1 MPIYKYQGK
10 NKVGNFVE
18 GERYGRTQ
26 QEVIN
31 ALRKDQI
38 TILAIEKKK
47 RSLRIPFLKGREHVS
62 LRTLAVFNRQFSVM
76 FNAGLSIT
84 QILTIL
90 AKGQTNKYFQ
100 QVLLSIRSDVE
111 GGTNLST
118 ALRKHPKVFDDLYC
132 SMIQAGEASGNL
144 DTILNRLSQYIEA
157 TTKLV
162 GKVKSAMA
170 YPIAVLI
177 IAIVLTAV
185 IMMKVVPVFQQMF
198 DQLGAELPVVTQIVI
213 SISDFIRSNA
223 LLILI
228 ALIGLVIAY
237 RSYYATYKGRRVIDR
252 YKLRIPV
259 IGNLL
264 LKTAIARV
272 TRTLATLLVS
282 GVEIIESIVI
292 TSKTAGN
299 AIVEDALMKCRL
311 SIQEGKQIGDSLE
324 EQKVFPFMVTQM
336 ISVGEQSGSLSTML
350 QKIADFYEEEVDNA
364 VSALLSLMEPLM
376 IVILGGLVGSV
387 VIAMYLPMFDLIG
400 KVG

>member
-1 MPIYKYQGK
+1 MPIYRYQGK

-26 QEVIN
+26 EEVIN

-38 TILAIEKKK
+38 TILLIEKKK
-47 RSLRIPFLKGREHVS
+47 SGFRIPFLKGREGVS

-100 QVLLSIRSDVE
+100 QVLLDVRRDVE

-118 ALRKHPKVFDDLYC
+118 ALRKHPKVFNDLYC

-144 DTILNRLSQYIEA
+144 DTILNRLSQYIET

-162 GKVKSAMA
+162 GKVRSALA
-170 YPIAVLI
+170 YPIAVLL

-185 IMMKVVPVFQQMF
+185 IMIKVVPVFQDMF
-198 DQLGAELPVVTQIVI
+198 NQLGAELPVPTQIVI
-213 SISDFIRSNA
+213 SISDFLVANFW
-223 LLILI
+223 LILGAI
-228 ALIGLVIAY
+228 IGLIFVYI
-237 RSYYATYKGRRVIDR
+237 SYYKTYKGRRTIDR
-252 YKLRIPV
+252 LKLKIPV
-259 IGNLL
+259 IGTLL

-272 TRTLATLLVS
+272 TRTLSTLIVS
-282 GVEIIESIVI
+282 GVEMLESISI
-292 TSKTAGN
+292 TAKTAGN
-299 AIVEDALMKCRL
+299 AIVEDALMKSRYG
-311 SIQEGKQIGDSLE
+311 IQEGKPIGESLE
-324 EQKVFPFMVTQM
+324 EQKIFPFMVTQM
-336 ISVGEQSGSLSTML
+336 VSVGEQSGSLSTML
-350 QKIADFYEEEVDNA
+350 SKIADFYEEEVDNA
-364 VSALLSLMEPLM
+364 VSALLSLMEPIM
-376 IVILGGLVGSV
+376 IVLLGGIVGGV
-387 VIAMYLPMFDLIG
+387 IIAMYLPMFDLVG